1 MFLDSR
7 CTYIYNYIYIYIYVN
22 YSDYIMYNT
31 HTCSETSYRIT
42 DVECIA
48 RAKNTSV
55 KPDRNGLMIGSEKLC
70 EEIFLRPC
78 SKDLLVLMQLSQ
90 IAKTV
95 Q

>member
-1 MFLDSR
+1 
-7 CTYIYNYIYIYIYVN
+7 
-22 YSDYIMYNT
+22 
-31 HTCSETSYRIT
+31 
-42 DVECIA
+42 
-48 RAKNTSV
+48 
-55 KPDRNGLMIGSEKLC
+55 MIGSEKLC